1 MPTFTKAFK
10 KMMKYIKNKKLNI
23 KDDTLAGI
31 TVSLAMI
38 PEVVAFAFV
47 AQISPIVAL
56 FGAFVVGIISAIF
69 GGRPGLISGA
79 AGAVAVIFVN
89 MIQEGH
95 AKGLLFDTPVENMG
109 YFYLLAAVVLMGIIQ
124 VLAGLFKLGKFV
136 RLIPHPVMM
145 GFVNGLAIV
154 IFLAQLG
161 MFKEN
166 KKDVFG
172 QNMRKTTS
180 KELVYTVAD
189 NQVKDAVSNTVLFS
203 IEGNSVINKQ
213 TNEKAFVLA
222 DGQVFDA
229 KTKKVV
235 FNAKEDGFYS
245 VKDSGVVKATLQ
257 GTKLYTM
264 IGLVL
269 LTMLIVW
276 GLPKLTTKVPAAL
289 TAILIV
295 TLVSILGG
303 LQSINVGDFIRDG
316 GGAGLN
322 GFDEISKKLNL
333 AELWS
338 NLPFNLDTL
347 KFIAPYAFL
356 AASVGLI
363 ETLMTMNLVDELT
376 DTRGNGNKECIAQGA
391 GNMVSGLF
399 GGTGGCGMIGQTVI
413 NINAGG
419 RGRLSGVMMAVTLLI
434 FILFAD
440 KYIEQVPIAALV
452 GVMFMM
458 VIETFAWSSFRIMKK
473 IPVSDAFV
481 LIIVSAVTV
490 FFDLAIAVFVGVII
504 AALSFAWQSAK
515 KIRARKRMKEDG
527 TKVYEIWGPL
537 FFGSITAFNEKFD
550 IKNDPENVEIDFVES
565 RISDHSALEALFVL
579 VEKYE
584 KAGKNIKLKHLS
596 EDCKVLMYKAS
607 DKFHDII
614 IEDVDDPRYH
624 LAENPEAFPKPLS
637 EYEF

>member
-1 MPTFTKAFK
+1 MTDFIK
-10 KMMKYIKNKKLNI
+10 KIIPNA
-23 KDDTLAGI
+23 KDDFLAGI

-56 FGAFVVGIISAIF
+56 FGAFVVGIVSATF

-79 AGAVAVIFVN
+79 AGAVAVIFVH

-124 VLAGLFKLGKFV
+124 IFAGVFKLGKFV

-154 IFLAQLG
+154 IFMAQLG

-166 KKDVFG
+166 KKDLFG

-180 KELVYTVAD
+180 KELVYNVS
-189 NQVKDAVSNTVLFS
+189 NKQVKDLASNTVLFY
-203 IEGNSVINKQ
+203 IDGKSVINNSTK
-213 TNEKAFVLA
+213 EEVFLLS
-222 DGQVFDA
+222 DGQVFDV
-229 KTKKVV
+229 KTKKVI
-235 FNAKEDGFYS
+235 FNATDDGFYS
-245 VKDSGVVKATLQ
+245 VTDNGVAKSVMQ
-257 GTKLYTM
+257 GTNLYKM

-276 GLPKLTTKVPAAL
+276 GLPKLTTKIPAAL

-295 TLVSILGG
+295 TLVSVFGG
-303 LQSINVGDFIRDG
+303 INSINVGDFIRDG

-322 GFDEISKKLNL
+322 GIDEISKKLNIL
-333 AELWS
+333 ELWS

-376 DTRGNGNKECIAQGA
+376 ESRGNGNKECVAQGA
-391 GNMVSGLF
+391 GNILSGIF

-419 RGRLSGVMMAVTLLI
+419 RGRLSGIMMALTLLT

-458 VIETFAWSSFRIMKK
+458 VIETFAWSSFRILKK

-504 AALSFAWQSAK
+504 SALSFAWTSAK
-515 KIRARKRMKEDG
+515 KIRARKRFKEDG
-527 TKVYEIWGPL
+527 TKIYEIWGPL
-537 FFGSITAFNEKFD
+537 FFGSITEFNEKFD
-550 IKNDPENVEIDFVES
+550 IKNDPDNIEIDFVES
-565 RISDHSALEALFVL
+565 RVTDHSAIEAIFNL
-579 VEKYE
+579 VEKYQA
-584 KAGKNIKLKHLS
+584 AGKKISLKHLS
-596 EDCKVLMYKAS
+596 EDCKLLLCKS
-607 DKFHDII
+607 SPIFEDII
-614 IEDVDDPRYH
+614 IEDIDDPRYH
-624 LAENPEAFPKPLS
+624 LAANPEKFPKPLG
-637 EYEF
+637 EYKF